1 MLKIIF
7 AKTVLNDPSELV
19 GLSNSS
25 FTIKRIKTFG
35 QTVNSKTLFAAL
47 IESENG
53 KISWTN
59 GEYEDF
65 DIIKLHE
72 AQLRKS
78 TTPPEMT
85 STFRGKKYSRSLR
98 RYKQN
103 ERKCIL
109 SEKTWTRF
117 FKPKHLLQAVENY
130 GVNHG

>member
-7 AKTVLNDPSELV
+7 AKTILDTPSVLV
-19 GLSNSS
+19 GFSNSS

-35 QTVNSKTLFAAL
+35 QIVNSKTLFAAL

-53 KISWTN
+53 SPPWIN
-59 GEYEDF
+59 GKYQHF

-103 ERKCIL
+103 ERKCAL
-109 SEKTWTRF
+109 SEKNWTRF
-117 FKPKHLLQAVENY
+117 FKPKHLLQAFDDYE
-130 GVNHG
+130 VNHG